1 MVKPRRNELF
11 EFEDFRLDAQ
21 HLVLSRRR
29 QEIPLPPKVVET
41 LLALVDRQGE
51 ILCKDELMNIIW
63 GDAVVEDSNLTQNLY
78 LLRKVLKVTSTN
90 TPLIET
96 LHRRGYR
103 FNGKIKVTP
112 SKRGTETDA
121 ARKSSSIAVLP
132 FVNLTNDDEDEY
144 FCDGLAEEL
153 INALAKIADLKVA
166 ARTSAFSFK
175 NKKVDTGEIGRA
187 LNVKTVLE
195 GSVRRA
201 GARLRII
208 VQLVN
213 AKDGFCLWSER
224 YDADMQDIFGVQ
236 DEITLAVV
244 DALKLKLF
252 GEEKVRVLRRGTD
265 KPEAHEFYL
274 QGLFFFYKRTL
285 EDLRK
290 AINLFE
296 EAIQIDPTYALA
308 YVGLSDCYLLVGVY
322 AGTPAGESLTLAEV
336 AATRAVET
344 DDSLAEAHAALGH
357 FFFRSLNWEK
367 AEREITLAIELN
379 PSYAMAHQWYA
390 EYFRA
395 LRKFDRAMEEVK
407 LAQELDPLS
416 PHFDTFVGVAH
427 FNLGN
432 SEAAFKGWWRVLEMS
447 PNFVMTHFFLTEAL
461 LKLGDGEGAIEEAKK
476 AVELSRR
483 GSLFLGSLGYA
494 FGLTGKRAEA
504 LCVIEELKEK
514 HATGVAAGFNL
525 AQAYTE
531 LNEYGEAIS

>member
-21 HLVLSRRR
+21 HLVLSRRG

-201 GARLRII
+201 G
-208 VQLVN
+208 
-213 AKDGFCLWSER
+213 
-224 YDADMQDIFGVQ
+224 
-236 DEITLAVV
+236 
-244 DALKLKLF
+244 
-252 GEEKVRVLRRGTD
+252 
-265 KPEAHEFYL
+265 
-274 QGLFFFYKRTL
+274 
-285 EDLRK
+285 
-290 AINLFE
+290 
-296 EAIQIDPTYALA
+296 
-308 YVGLSDCYLLVGVY
+308 
-322 AGTPAGESLTLAEV
+322 
-336 AATRAVET
+336 
-344 DDSLAEAHAALGH
+344 
-357 FFFRSLNWEK
+357 
-367 AEREITLAIELN
+367 
-379 PSYAMAHQWYA
+379 
-390 EYFRA
+390 
-395 LRKFDRAMEEVK
+395 
-407 LAQELDPLS
+407 
-416 PHFDTFVGVAH
+416 
-427 FNLGN
+427 
-432 SEAAFKGWWRVLEMS
+432 
-447 PNFVMTHFFLTEAL
+447 
-461 LKLGDGEGAIEEAKK
+461 
-476 AVELSRR
+476 
-483 GSLFLGSLGYA
+483 
-494 FGLTGKRAEA
+494 
-504 LCVIEELKEK
+504 
-514 HATGVAAGFNL
+514 GFNL